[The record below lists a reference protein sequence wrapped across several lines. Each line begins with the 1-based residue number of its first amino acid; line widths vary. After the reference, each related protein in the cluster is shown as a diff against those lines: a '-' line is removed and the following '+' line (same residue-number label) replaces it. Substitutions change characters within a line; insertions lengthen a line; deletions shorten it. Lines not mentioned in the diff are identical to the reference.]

1 MFGAGPYK
9 RAIERDVDIGRR
21 GKIASVTK
29 RSNKFVDDVLRC
41 RFEMKYLISEAV
53 AAEIKRFIGPY
64 LSLDRYSK
72 LQPGGAYPIVSLYLD
87 SKNFRLCRESLTG
100 QKNRF
105 KLRVRNYSDDEDYPS
120 FFEIKRRINSVILKS
135 RAAVRQQDVANLL
148 SGLSLPPQAYKTD
161 VEALDQFQ
169 LYTSS
174 IGAQPKILIRY
185 LRQAYESDSQNRV
198 RITFDRE
205 LCYKVTTAPEVK
217 LDGTSWQRNSLTVGN
232 VILEIKFTA
241 RYPAWLGRM
250 VKCFNLRQ
258 RSISKYATSLKQSCV
273 RGFCAPRI

>member
-1 MFGAGPYK
+1 MFGAGSSK
-9 RAIERDVDIGRR
+9 RALERGLDIGRR
-21 GKIASVTK
+21 GKITSTAK
-29 RSNKFVDDVLRC
+29 RSAKFVDNVLWC
-41 RFEMKYLISEAV
+41 RFEMKYLISEVMAT
-53 AAEIKRFIGPY
+53 EIMRFIGPY
-64 LSLDRYSK
+64 LNLDRYSK

-87 SKNFRLCRESLTG
+87 SKDMRLCRESLTG

-105 KLRVRNYSDDEDYPS
+105 KLRVRSYSDDEDYPS

-161 VEALDQFQ
+161 KEALNQFQ
-169 LYTSS
+169 FYSSS

-185 LRQAYESDSQNRV
+185 MRLAYESDSQNRV

-205 LCYKVTTAPEVK
+205 LCYKVTTIPEVK
-217 LDGTSWQRNSLTVGN
+217 LDGSSWQRNSLTEGN

-250 VKCFNLRQ
+250 VECFNLRQ
-258 RSISKYATSLKQSCV
+258 RSISKYATSLKQSCFL
-273 RGFCAPRI
+273 GFCAPRI

>member
-1 MFGAGPYK
+1 MFSVESSEG
-9 RAIERDVDIGRR
+9 AIERHVGGGHRR
-21 GKIASVTK
+21 RTANIAKGPPV
-29 RSNKFVDDVLRC
+29 FVDKVLRC
-41 RFEMKYLISEAV
+41 RFEMKYLVSEV
-53 AAEIKRFIGPY
+53 MVAEIARFIEPY
-64 LSLDRYSK
+64 LNLDRYSK

-87 SKNFRLCRESLTG
+87 SRSFRLCKESLTG

-105 KLRVRNYSDDEDYPS
+105 KLRVRSYSDDEDYPS

-135 RAAVRQQDVANLL
+135 RAAVRHQDVPNLL

-161 VEALDQFQ
+161 EKALNQFQ
-169 LYTSS
+169 FYASS

-185 LRQAYESDSQNRV
+185 MRRAYESDSDNRV

-205 LCYKVTTAPEVK
+205 LCYKVTSKPEVK
-217 LDGTSWQRNSLTVGN
+217 LDSSGWQFNSLTRGN

-241 RYPAWLGRM
+241 RYPAWLGKM

-258 RSISKYATSLKQSCV
+258 RSISKYATSIKQSCAL
-273 RGFCAPRI
+273 GFCAPRG

>member
-1 MFGAGPYK
+1 MFGTGSSK
-9 RAIERDVDIGRR
+9 RLTERGVDIGRR
-21 GKIASVTK
+21 GKIASDAK
-29 RSNKFVDDVLRC
+29 RSAKFVDNVLRY
-41 RFEMKYLISEAV
+41 RFEMKYLISEAM
-53 AAEIKRFIGPY
+53 AAEIARFIGPY
-64 LSLDRYSK
+64 LSVDRYSK

-87 SKNFRLCRESLTG
+87 SKNLRLCRESLTG

-105 KLRVRNYSDDEDYPS
+105 KLRVRSYSDDEDYPS

-161 VEALDQFQ
+161 VEALNQFQ
-169 LYTSS
+169 LYASS
-174 IGAQPKILIRY
+174 IGARPKILIRY

-205 LCYKVTTAPEVK
+205 LCYKTTTIAEVK

-273 RGFCAPRI
+273 MGFSAPRV